1 MGLNFI
7 RAKAEQF
14 LQKTDAACEA
24 ELSTPDLL
32 TRVKG
37 DCVTHYFN
45 CQLTENDADLRKGVP
60 LVARAF
66 SDSDVRLMQRGKFIA
81 HVLPEDAELLTTL
94 MRKNHHHGVI
104 SVVIESEASFDGVF
118 RVKSKR
124 PFKNH

>member
-7 RAKAEQF
+7 RLKAEQF
-14 LQKTDAACEA
+14 QQKSDVACEA

-32 TRVKG
+32 TKIKG
-37 DCVTHYFN
+37 DCVTHFFN
-45 CQLTENDADLRKGVP
+45 CQLTEDDVDLRPGVS

-66 SDSDVRLMQRGKFIA
+66 SESDVRLMQRSKFVA
-81 HVLPEDAELLTTL
+81 TVLPGDAELLTTL

-104 SVVIESEASFDGVF
+104 SMVIESAASFDGVF

-124 PFKNH
+124 PFKNF